1 MVKVA
6 NNEFSEKRSSDARTS
21 EDIPEVAGEVGPRK
35 VSDQPAVEHV
45 PSPTI

>member
-6 NNEFSEKRSSDARTS
+6 NNEFSEKRLSDARTS
-21 EDIPEVAGEVGPRK
+21 EDIPEVAEK
-35 VSDQPAVEHV
+35 LDQERSPAVELA